1 VVVQNKILNEG
12 GNVFKQ
18 ADKTPITRRILT
30 SEIPGTIAWLEE
42 ITGLDFT
49 LDKDE
54 EDVPIKWLGTTGRK
68 KGSAEQPGSSGD
80 LDLSVDE
87 TQVSKEELIAK
98 LAHWCRQQGIP
109 DEQILNTAKDKTNW
123 IEKSGDNVHF
133 KTPIIGNVN
142 NGFAQTDF
150 MFTGDPT
157 WQQFAMRGG
166 REGSPFTG
174 ESRAIILASII
185 SALHPGL
192 KYSYKHGL
200 VDRATNTTVENGK
213 NPATISKLTGIPVAK
228 LNTADDILDA
238 VSKRPDYDQLVA
250 AARETLA
257 RSNIQLPEA
266 APLPGTAKWFRKYSN
281 KFA

>member
-1 VVVQNKILNEG
+1 MKTTISEG

-18 ADKTPITRRILT
+18 VDKTSLTRRILT
-30 SEIPGTIAWLEE
+30 SEIPGTVAWLES

-54 EDVPIKWLGTTGRK
+54 ENVPIKWLGTTGRK
-68 KGSAEQPGSSGD
+68 RGSQQEPGSSGD

-87 TQVSKEELIAK
+87 TQVSKDELISRLTA
-98 LAHWCRQQGIP
+98 WCRQQGIP
-109 DEQILNTAKDKTNW
+109 DEQILNTSKDKTKW

-133 KTPIIGNVN
+133 RTPINGDPN

-150 MFTGDPT
+150 MFSGDPV

-166 REGSPFTG
+166 REGSAFTG

-192 KYSYKHGL
+192 KYSYKYGL
-200 VDRATNTTVENGK
+200 VDRATNTTIENGK

-228 LNTADDILDA
+228 LNTADDIIDA
-238 VSKRPDYDQLVA
+238 VSKRPNYDQLIA
-250 AARETLA
+250 AARETLS

-266 APLPGTAKWFRKYSN
+266 APLPGTAAWFRETAN
-281 KFA
+281 KIL

>member
-1 VVVQNKILNEG
+1 MMQLNEG

-18 ADKTPITRRILT
+18 ADKTPLTRRILT
-30 SEIPGTIAWLEE
+30 SEIAGTIAWLEQ

-49 LDKDE
+49 LDRDE
-54 EDVPIKWLGTTGRK
+54 ENVPIKWLGTTGRK
-68 KGSAEQPGSSGD
+68 KGTEKEPGSSGD

-87 TQVSKEELIAK
+87 AQVSKEELISK
-98 LAHWCRQQGIP
+98 LAAWCRQQGIP
-109 DEQILNTAKDKTNW
+109 DEQISNTAKDKTRW

-133 KTPIIGNVN
+133 RTPINGNPD

-150 MFTGDPT
+150 MFSGDPV

-166 REGSPFTG
+166 REGSQFTG

-192 KYSYKHGL
+192 KYSYKHGV
-200 VDRATNTTVENGK
+200 VDRATNTTIENGK
-213 NPATISKLTGIPVAK
+213 NPVTISKLTGIPVAK

-238 VSKRPDYDQLVA
+238 VSKRPNYDQLVA

-266 APLPGTAKWFRKYSN
+266 APLPGTAAWFRETSN
-281 KFA
+281 KFI

>member
-1 VVVQNKILNEG
+1 MKTTISEG

-18 ADKTPITRRILT
+18 VDKTSLTRRILT
-30 SEIPGTIAWLEE
+30 SEISGTVAWLES

-54 EDVPIKWLGTTGRK
+54 ENVPIKWLGTTGRK
-68 KGSAEQPGSSGD
+68 RGSQQEPGSSGD

-87 TQVSKEELIAK
+87 TQVSKDELISRLTA
-98 LAHWCRQQGIP
+98 WCRQQGIP
-109 DEQILNTAKDKTNW
+109 DEQILNTSKDKTRW

-133 KTPIIGNVN
+133 RTPINGDPN

-150 MFTGDPT
+150 MFSGDPV

-166 REGSPFTG
+166 REGSALTG

-192 KYSYKHGL
+192 KYSYKYGL
-200 VDRATNTTVENGK
+200 VDRATNTTIENGK

-228 LNTADDILDA
+228 LNTADDIIDA
-238 VSKRPDYDQLVA
+238 VSKRPNYDQLIA
-250 AARETLA
+250 AARETLS

-266 APLPGTAKWFRKYSN
+266 APLPGTAEWFRKTAN
-281 KFA
+281 KIV